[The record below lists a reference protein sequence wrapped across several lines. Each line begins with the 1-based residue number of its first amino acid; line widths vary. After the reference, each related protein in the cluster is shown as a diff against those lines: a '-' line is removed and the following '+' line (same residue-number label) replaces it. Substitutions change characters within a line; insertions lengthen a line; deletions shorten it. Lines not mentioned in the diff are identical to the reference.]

1 MVGREGAGEVEGA
14 RGISEGEAGSVFVR
28 HWSLPQEA
36 FLKGHR
42 DSGRS
47 EDWAASDMLPSLLH
61 SGFAV
66 NATLCAVNSSS
77 FF

>member
-1 MVGREGAGEVEGA
+1 M
-14 RGISEGEAGSVFVR
+14 R

-36 FLKGHR
+36 FLKGRR